1 MAVTRSGNGRF
12 RVATNRTS
20 GDYTADLPIPLTP
33 AFRYANTIMADF
45 NKFDPRV
52 DSLVIETKTFWD
64 AAIGKLADADMHWL
78 ADAVHHQPEKASN
91 VQYER
96 AHTGFTRTITVTVAD
111 IERLYDEKMG
121 G

>member
-1 MAVTRSGNGRF
+1 MAGTRFGECRF
-12 RVATNRTS
+12 DS
-20 GDYTADLPIPLTP
+20 LPTADRVTILPPVQLP
-33 AFRYANTIMADF
+33 GFPFFRTAKTIMADF

-52 DSLVIETKTFWD
+52 DSLVIETKTIWD

-78 ADAVHHQPEKASN
+78 ADAVHRHPEKASN

-111 IERLYDEKMG
+111 IERLYDEKMSG
-121 G
+121 

>member
-1 MAVTRSGNGRF
+1 MAHGVCLLLIRYQPHVRRLYCRPFQTLVF
-12 RVATNRTS
+12 RTTK
-20 GDYTADLPIPLTP
+20 
-33 AFRYANTIMADF
+33 TIMADF

-64 AAIGKLADADMHWL
+64 SAIGKLADADMHWL
-78 ADAVHHQPEKASN
+78 ADAVHRHPEKASN

-111 IERLYDEKMG
+111 IERLYDEKMSG
-121 G
+121 

>member
-1 MAVTRSGNGRF
+1 
-12 RVATNRTS
+12 
-20 GDYTADLPIPLTP
+20 
-33 AFRYANTIMADF
+33 MADF

-64 AAIGKLADADMHWL
+64 TAIGKLADADIHWL
-78 ADAVHHQPEKASN
+78 ADAVHRHPEKASN

-111 IERLYDEKMG
+111 IERLYDEKMNG
-121 G
+121 C